1 MDNSETFIKMCDCLE
16 IQSGKLQIL
25 HSDYWCWRSYHG
37 GVFLRGERDPLE
49 MIDHRGKHPRNDRIW
64 LPRQDQLQEM
74 VRRDN
79 QDFPNFALNFCTWV
93 STKLWSPFLDKF
105 TSMEQLWLAFVM
117 KENYN
122 KVWDSSRWNE
132 LL

>member
-74 VRRDN
+74 VIDKSLDRPHVDLCYR
-79 QDFPNFALNFCTWV
+79 FYVYAHLNW
-93 STKLWSPFLDKF
+93 TKV
-105 TSMEQLWLAFVM
+105 TSMDQLWVAFVM
-117 KENYN
+117 FELHS
-122 KVWDSSRWNE
+122 KVWIEEKWVKE
-132 LL
+132 EK